1 MHNGA
6 YHLPATCR
14 GTATEVVTSFS
25 FPPSTST
32 LALPAPSLAARLPI
46 ATPGS
51 TASNAPSSVHLFP
64 GSSTSR
70 IPGNCSSMARAPS
83 SSASQQGFL
92 PQRAATDAR
101 VSPQPDGSLLHLESK
116 QYSLQRSA
124 TSDGVY
130 RDASVQREAQALLS
144 NQQGPAASV
153 RFTGVDSEDEDEEED
168 DELNDDDVDNMD
180 REVVQG
186 EWVAP

>member
-1 MHNGA
+1 M
-6 YHLPATCR
+6 
-14 GTATEVVTSFS
+14 
-25 FPPSTST
+25 
-32 LALPAPSLAARLPI
+32 PI

-130 RDASVQREAQALLS
+130 RDASVQRGEAALLS

-168 DELNDDDVDNMD
+168 DDVELNDDDVDNMD